1 MELDYLRNR
10 VFQYYN
16 NIRYLLNRG
25 IVENDPRF
33 IEFAELLSINK
44 PEDLWYYYD
53 LRPIFDI
60 LEYIWFR
67 HQMKLY
73 MNVIK
78 HLPITYQLLH
88 INLYNMQMLHRISN

>member
-73 MNVIK
+73 TNVIK